1 MKGKLVRP
9 RNVYTRI
16 ERIKMLKEAG
26 KWNPAMSVF
35 GIPKVKA
42 VKLKRKGK
50 SEKKKYGIVEVLAG
64 HGVGRAIHE
73 DPYIPN
79 FGKARTGAK
88 LVPGMVIA
96 IEPMLNNGTKNVT
109 LDKDGYTFHTADGKR
124 SAHFE
129 HTILI
134 TENDPEI
141 LTKV

>member
-50 SEKKKYGIVEVLAG
+50 SEKKA
-64 HGVGRAIHE
+64 A
-73 DPYIPN
+73 
-79 FGKARTGAK
+79 KAEAAAATEAAPGAAAAQK
-88 LVPGMVIA
+88 K
-96 IEPMLNNGTKNVT
+96 ETVT
-109 LDKDGYTFHTADGKR
+109 AAAPASKEKAK
-124 SAHFE
+124 
-129 HTILI
+129 
-134 TENDPEI
+134 
-141 LTKV
+141 K